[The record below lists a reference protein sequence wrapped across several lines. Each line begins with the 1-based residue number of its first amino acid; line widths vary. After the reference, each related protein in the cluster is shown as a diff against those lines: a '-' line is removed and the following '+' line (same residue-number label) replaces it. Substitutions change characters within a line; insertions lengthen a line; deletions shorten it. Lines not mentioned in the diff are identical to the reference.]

1 MKKQRVYLSTIDPEA
16 GSIARAQGLG
26 VEIAEYCTASNM
38 DEDFEEHH
46 KKVLAEVQGVPR
58 RILHGPFN
66 ELFPCAIDPKARRLA
81 AQRYRQA
88 CGLAA
93 SYGADKVVIH
103 AGFVPNVY
111 YPCWYTEQS
120 ILFWREFLKDMRENR
135 IICLEN
141 VMESDPA
148 WMRDIVKEVDD
159 PRLAI
164 CLDVGHANVCS
175 RVPISGWLETL
186 GPWIRHFHIHNN
198 DSRADT
204 HSSLG
209 QGNIPIE
216 DVLRQAQGLDASF
229 TLEVTNGAV
238 DIEWL
243 RQKGLLEEEI

>member
-1 MKKQRVYLSTIDPEA
+1 
-16 GSIARAQGLG
+16 
-26 VEIAEYCTASNM
+26 
-38 DEDFEEHH
+38 
-46 KKVLAEVQGVPR
+46 
-58 RILHGPFN
+58 
-66 ELFPCAIDPKARRLA
+66 
-81 AQRYRQA
+81 
-88 CGLAA
+88 
-93 SYGADKVVIH
+93 
-103 AGFVPNVY
+103 
-111 YPCWYTEQS
+111 
-120 ILFWREFLKDMRENR
+120 MRENR

-175 RVPISGWLETL
+175 RIPVSGWLETL

>member
-58 RILHGPFN
+58 RILHGPFT

-81 AQRYRQA
+81 VQRYRQA

-175 RVPISGWLETL
+175 KIPVSGWLETL
-186 GPWIRHFHIHNN
+186 G
-198 DSRADT
+198 
-204 HSSLG
+204 LG
-209 QGNIPIE
+209 
-216 DVLRQAQGLDASF
+216 
-229 TLEVTNGAV
+229 
-238 DIEWL
+238 
-243 RQKGLLEEEI
+243 